1 MRLGLRLPQ
10 QGRRIG
16 GASIALLARILSFR
30 FLSERRTLAARLLRR
45 TRTRR
50 RCRGRQPRR
59 RRLARPRI
67 GADVGAKRIAGAGA
81 IAASARSVTPGARGV
96 PGARS
101 IPGPCSVPGA
111 LGGLGLD
118 LAHGLFQRQP
128 LTGDFGFAQRRLH
141 AAQLRDQ
148 RSARPLVERAAALSG
163 GTGVQ
168 SGDGAGDE
176 RVVISHVYS
185 IFRAFRVVTLSL
197 ERVLDQNSIFA
208 FGAGGKQSDWAA
220 HQFLDPTDIFDG
232 LRRQVRPGAAI
243 GGRLL
248 PPLYSLVDR
257 LNSGLRALAG
267 RQMVDFLAVQGIAG
281 ADLDRIEA
289 IENVELG
296 QRQPV
301 DAAGPHRL
309 AHQHGVEPAAAP
321 LAPGIGAEL
330 AAALADPAAGL
341 VVLFG
346 RERALPDAGRIG
358 LADAEHAPD
367 RARAPAGA

>member
-16 GASIALLARILSFR
+16 GASIALLARVLSFR

-50 RCRGRQPRR
+50 RCRRRQARR
-59 RRLARPRI
+59 RRLARPRV
-67 GADVGAKRIAGAGA
+67 GTDVGAKRIAGAGA
-81 IAASARSVTPGARGV
+81 IPASARGVAGTRGV
-96 PGARS
+96 VGARS

-118 LAHGLFQRQP
+118 LAHGLFQRQS

-176 RVVISHVYS
+176 RVVISHFYS

-296 QRQPV
+296 HRQPV
-301 DAAGPHRL
+301 DAAGPHGL
-309 AHQHGVEPAAAP
+309 AHQHRLEPAAAP
-321 LAPGIGAEL
+321 RPAGIGAAL
-330 AAALADPAAGL
+330 AAALADPAAWV

-346 RERALPDAGRIG
+346 QG
-358 LADAEHAPD
+358 
-367 RARAPAGA
+367 

>member
-1 MRLGLRLPQ
+1 MRLGLRLPR
-10 QGRRIG
+10 QGRRV
-16 GASIALLARILSFR
+16 GASIARLARILSFR
-30 FLSERRTLAARLLRR
+30 FLSERRTLVARLLRR
-45 TRTRR
+45 TLARR
-50 RCRGRQPRR
+50 RCRRRQARR

-67 GADVGAKRIAGAGA
+67 GADVGAERIAGAGA
-81 IAASARSVTPGARGV
+81 IAASARGVVGARGVTPGARRVPGAPIISGARGV
-96 PGARS
+96 PGARRVS
-101 IPGPCSVPGA
+101 GA
-111 LGGLGLD
+111 LGGLRLD
-118 LAHGLFQRQP
+118 RAHGLFQRQP
-128 LTGDFGFAQRRLH
+128 LPGDFGFAQRRLH

-148 RSARPLVERAAALSG
+148 RGARPLVERAAAFSG

-168 SGDGAGDE
+168 SGNGAGDQ

-208 FGAGGKQSDWAA
+208 FGAGGKQSDWAT
-220 HQFLDPTDIFDG
+220 HQFLDPTDVFDG
-232 LRRQVRPGAAI
+232 LRRQVRPGAGI

-248 PPLYSLVDR
+248 PAFDSLVDR

-301 DAAGPHRL
+301 DAAGPHGL
-309 AHQHGVEPAAAP
+309 AHQHRVEPAAAP
-321 LAPGIGAEL
+321 RAAGIGAEF
-330 AAALADPAAGL
+330 AATLADPAAGL
-341 VVLFG
+341 VV
-346 RERALPDAGRIG
+346 
-358 LADAEHAPD
+358 
-367 RARAPAGA
+367 

>member
-1 MRLGLRLPQ
+1 MRLGLRLPR

-50 RCRGRQPRR
+50 RCRRRQARR
-59 RRLARPRI
+59 RRLARPR
-67 GADVGAKRIAGAGA
+67 ARTDVGAKRIAGAGA
-81 IAASARSVTPGARGV
+81 VAASARSVTPGARGV

-168 SGDGAGDE
+168 SGNGAGDE

-220 HQFLDPTDIFDG
+220 HQFLDPTDIF
-232 LRRQVRPGAAI
+232 A
-243 GGRLL
+243 
-248 PPLYSLVDR
+248 
-257 LNSGLRALAG
+257 GLRALAG

-301 DAAGPHRL
+301 DAAGPHGL
-309 AHQHGVEPAAAP
+309 AHQHRVEPAAAP
-321 LAPGIGAEL
+321 RAAGIGAEF

-346 RERALPDAGRIG
+346 RERALPDPRRIG
-358 LADAEHAPD
+358 LADA
-367 RARAPAGA
+367 

>member
-1 MRLGLRLPQ
+1 MRLGLRLPR

-50 RCRGRQPRR
+50 RCRRRQARR

-81 IAASARSVTPGARGV
+81 IPASARGV
-96 PGARS
+96 AGTREVVGARS
-101 IPGPCSVPGA
+101 VPGPCGVPGA

-208 FGAGGKQSDWAA
+208 FGAGGKQSDWAT
-220 HQFLDPTDIFDG
+220 HQFLDPTDVFDG
-232 LRRQVRPGAAI
+232 LRRQVRPGAGI

-248 PPLYSLVDR
+248 PAFDSLVDR
-257 LNSGLRALAG
+257 LNSGLRTLAG
-267 RQMVDFLAVQGIAG
+267 RQMVDFLAVQGVAG

-301 DAAGPHRL
+301 DAAGPHGL
-309 AHQHGVEPAAAP
+309 AHQHRVEPADAP
-321 LAPGIGAEL
+321 LAAGIGAEL
-330 AAALADPAAGL
+330 AAALADLAANL
-341 VVLFG
+341 VV
-346 RERALPDAGRIG
+346 
-358 LADAEHAPD
+358 
-367 RARAPAGA
+367 

>member
-1 MRLGLRLPQ
+1 MRLGLRLPR

-16 GASIALLARILSFR
+16 ATIARLARILSFR
-30 FLSERRTLAARLLRR
+30 FLSERRTLVARLLRR
-45 TRTRR
+45 TLARR
-50 RCRGRQPRR
+50 RCRRRQARR

-67 GADVGAKRIAGAGA
+67 GADVGAERIAGAGA
-81 IAASARSVTPGARGV
+81 IAASARGVVGARSVTPGARRV
-96 PGARS
+96 PGAR
-101 IPGPCSVPGA
+101 SVPGA

-148 RSARPLVERAAALSG
+148 RSARPLIERAAAFSG

-168 SGDGAGDE
+168 SGNGAGDQ
-176 RVVISHVYS
+176 RVVVSHVYS

-208 FGAGGKQSDWAA
+208 FRAGGKQSDWAT
-220 HQFLDPTDIFDG
+220 HQFLDPTDVFDG
-232 LRRQVRPGAAI
+232 LRRQVRPGAGI

-248 PPLYSLVDR
+248 PAFDSLVDR

-267 RQMVDFLAVQGIAG
+267 RQMVDFLAVQGVAG

-301 DAAGPHRL
+301 DAAGPHGL
-309 AHQHGVEPAAAP
+309 AHQHRVEPAAAP
-321 LAPGIGAEL
+321 RAAGIGAEF
-330 AAALADPAAGL
+330 AATLADPAAGL

-346 RERALPDAGRIG
+346 REWSLPHPRRIG
-358 LADAEHAPD
+358 LADA
-367 RARAPAGA
+367 

>member
-1 MRLGLRLPQ
+1 MRLLLPR
-10 QGRRIG
+10 QGWRVG
-16 GASIALLARILSFR
+16 TTIARLARILSFR
-30 FLSERRTLAARLLRR
+30 FLSERRTLVARLRRR
-45 TRTRR
+45 TLARR
-50 RCRGRQPRR
+50 RCRRRQARR

-67 GADVGAKRIAGAGA
+67 GANVGAERIAGAGA
-81 IAASARSVTPGARGV
+81 IAASARGVAGTRGIVGARGV
-96 PGARS
+96 TARAPSVPGAR
-101 IPGPCSVPGA
+101 SVPGA

-128 LTGDFGFAQRRLH
+128 LAGDFGFAQRRLH

-148 RSARPLVERAAALSG
+148 RGARPLIERAAAFSG

-168 SGDGAGDE
+168 SGDGAGDQ

-208 FGAGGKQSDWAA
+208 FRAGGKQSDWAT

-232 LRRQVRPGAAI
+232 LRRQVRPGAGI

-248 PPLYSLVDR
+248 PAFDSLVDR
-257 LNSGLRALAG
+257 LNSGLGALAG
-267 RQMVDFLAVQGIAG
+267 RQMVDFLAVQHVAG
-281 ADLDRIEA
+281 ADLDRVEPVQNIEFC
-289 IENVELG
+289 
-296 QRQPV
+296 QRQAS
-301 DAAGPHRL
+301 DAAGADGL

-330 AAALADPAAGL
+330 AAALADLAANL
-341 VVLFG
+341 VV
-346 RERALPDAGRIG
+346 
-358 LADAEHAPD
+358 
-367 RARAPAGA
+367 

>member
-1 MRLGLRLPQ
+1 MRLGLRLPR

-16 GASIALLARILSFR
+16 GA
-30 FLSERRTLAARLLRR
+30 
-45 TRTRR
+45 
-50 RCRGRQPRR
+50 
-59 RRLARPRI
+59 
-67 GADVGAKRIAGAGA
+67 GAV
-81 IAASARSVTPGARGV
+81 AASARSVTPGARGV

-168 SGDGAGDE
+168 SGNGAGDE

-208 FGAGGKQSDWAA
+208 FGAGGKQSDWAT
-220 HQFLDPTDIFDG
+220 HQFLDPTDVFDG
-232 LRRQVRPGAAI
+232 LRRQVRPGAGI

-248 PPLYSLVDR
+248 PAFDSLVDR

-301 DAAGPHRL
+301 DAA
-309 AHQHGVEPAAAP
+309 AP

-330 AAALADPAAGL
+330 AAALADLAANL
-341 VVLFG
+341 VV
-346 RERALPDAGRIG
+346 
-358 LADAEHAPD
+358 
-367 RARAPAGA
+367 

>member
-50 RCRGRQPRR
+50 RCRRRQARR

-81 IAASARSVTPGARGV
+81 IPASARGV
-96 PGARS
+96 AGTREVVGARS
-101 IPGPCSVPGA
+101 VPGPCGVPGA

-232 LRRQVRPGAAI
+232 LRRQVRPGAGI

-248 PPLYSLVDR
+248 PAFDSLVDR

-301 DAAGPHRL
+301 DAA
-309 AHQHGVEPAAAP
+309 AP

-330 AAALADPAAGL
+330 AAALADLAANL
-341 VVLFG
+341 VV
-346 RERALPDAGRIG
+346 
-358 LADAEHAPD
+358 
-367 RARAPAGA
+367 

>member
-1 MRLGLRLPQ
+1 MRLLLPR
-10 QGRRIG
+10 QGWRVG
-16 GASIALLARILSFR
+16 TTIARLARILSFR
-30 FLSERRTLAARLLRR
+30 FLSERRTLVARLRRR
-45 TRTRR
+45 TLARR
-50 RCRGRQPRR
+50 RCRRRQARR

-67 GADVGAKRIAGAGA
+67 GANVGAERIAGAGA
-81 IAASARSVTPGARGV
+81 IAASARGVAGTRGIVGARGV
-96 PGARS
+96 TARAPSVPGAR
-101 IPGPCSVPGA
+101 SVPGA

-128 LTGDFGFAQRRLH
+128 LAGDFGFAQRRLH

-148 RSARPLVERAAALSG
+148 RGARPLIERAAAFSG

-168 SGDGAGDE
+168 SGNGAGDQ

-232 LRRQVRPGAAI
+232 LRRQVRPGAGI

-248 PPLYSLVDR
+248 PAFDSLVDR

-296 QRQPV
+296 
-301 DAAGPHRL
+301 
-309 AHQHGVEPAAAP
+309 
-321 LAPGIGAEL
+321 
-330 AAALADPAAGL
+330 
-341 VVLFG
+341 
-346 RERALPDAGRIG
+346 
-358 LADAEHAPD
+358 
-367 RARAPAGA
+367 